1 LGCSGR
7 LSQAVTS
14 IDSGIFMDGLP
25 RLGTG
30 RTLGE
35 AVYTAIRQRLMAG
48 GQEPGTF
55 IREAELAT
63 AMGISR
69 TPIREALGR
78 LVSEGLVERIP
89 HRGFRIPERSVGD
102 LFHLYPILQA
112 LEVLAAELAIPRL
125 KPDDLAEWE
134 EINQAFAEAIGQHD
148 VLGAVEL
155 NDSFH
160 KWLSD
165 RSGNPQLQELLED
178 LRAHV
183 RRIEVW
189 DFTVGVRNSV
199 DSEGQRWV
207 REHAAII
214 DAARGGELAK
224 ACRILRRNRS
234 ITYTRQQVDAG
245 QSGAAGW
252 KRSTAGV
259 SP

>member
-1 LGCSGR
+1 
-7 LSQAVTS
+7 
-14 IDSGIFMDGLP
+14 MDGLP

-35 AVYTAIRQRLMAG
+35 AVYTAIRQRLMTG
-48 GQEPGTF
+48 GQKPGTF
-55 IREAELAT
+55 IREAELAA

-69 TPIREALGR
+69 TPVREALGR

-102 LFHLYPILQA
+102 LFHLYPILQS

-134 EINQAFAEAIGQHD
+134 EINQAFAEAIRRHD

-165 RSGNPQLQELLED
+165 RSDNPPLQELLED

-189 DFTVGVRNSV
+189 DFTAGVQHSV
-199 DSEGQRWV
+199 DNEGQRWV

-214 DAARGGELAK
+214 DAVRGGEFAK
-224 ACRILRRNRS
+224 ACRVLRRNRS
-234 ITYTRQQVDAG
+234 ISYTRPQVDAAG
-245 QSGAAGW
+245 SGAAGSE
-252 KRSTAGV
+252 RPMAQV